1 MSLTQRIKPLAGIAV
16 TAFLTLTLAACGSS
30 GFGSTSTTGTSGSNG
45 NDKTITIGA
54 SPSPHAEM
62 LENLKDEFKKD
73 GYTLKIVEYNDY
85 IQPNVALTSGD
96 LDANFFQHKP
106 YLDDYNKENNTD
118 IVSAGAIHFEPMGL
132 YAGKSSD
139 IKNVPDGAKIA
150 VPSDATNE
158 ARALLLLQDQGVI
171 KLKEGA
177 GLKATKNDIADNP
190 HHIEFLETE
199 AASVPRSLDDSDFA
213 IINGNFALSAKLDT
227 SHTLASEGTSSEAA
241 KTYANIVAVRK
252 DSANSDMTKE
262 IIKVLTSDASKKF
275 IDEQYKGAVIPVF

>member
-30 GFGSTSTTGTSGSNG
+30 GFRSTSTTGTSGSNG

>member
-1 MSLTQRIKPLAGIAV
+1 MSLTQRIKPLAGIAI

-30 GFGSTSTTGTSGSNG
+30 GSGSTSTTGTSGSNG

-252 DSANSDMTKE
+252 DSANFDKTKE